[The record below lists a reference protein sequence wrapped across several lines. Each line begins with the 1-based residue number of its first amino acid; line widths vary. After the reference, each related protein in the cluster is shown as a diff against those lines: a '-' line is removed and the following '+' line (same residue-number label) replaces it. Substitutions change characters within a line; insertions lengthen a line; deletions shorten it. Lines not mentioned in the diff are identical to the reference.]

1 MNNDKFDELPENNN
15 QGAETDPQLEAFYK
29 DLMDE
34 IARMHKENPELDN
47 YINETEENPL
57 IMTENAFNIHAYYES
72 LKDNPDEER
81 IRMKKHRRKK
91 K

>member
-1 MNNDKFDELPENNN
+1 MNNNKFDELPENNN
-15 QGAETDPQLEAFYK
+15 QKSETDPQLEAFYK

-34 IARMHKENPELDN
+34 IARMQKENPELDN

-57 IMTENAFNIHAYYES
+57 IMADNAFNIHAYYES

-81 IRMKKHRRKK
+81 IKMKKHRRKK